1 MSLIVKEYFDRV
13 RSFNIGVF
21 FKVGSYLENKA
32 NNGITHLIEHM
43 VFKRTKN
50 RSSLEISREIE
61 KIGGSIDAFTS
72 KEVVGFYS
80 RVDKSFK
87 DTALDILSD
96 VVLNPVFDET
106 DLEKEKEVIYEE
118 LKMREDNPLSLSFE
132 NFEKIIFNPSPYS
145 LEIGGN
151 IESVKTLTREQVR
164 EFYNKY
170 FVRQN
175 AVVSLTGNYDENS
188 IDNDIEKY
196 FTFSDGEKVF
206 YPEEIAGGNIKD
218 SFVSKDVQQ
227 ANFVIG
233 FKSISIKNKQH
244 YALYVLMN
252 AIASGMSSIL
262 FQRLREE
269 EGLVYAIGNASDH
282 YFPGGYEAVYA
293 SASPDK
299 YLKAIRRIL
308 ETFRE
313 IKDGKI
319 EKYRIE
325 DSKTNIIGQFSLSL
339 ESPLSYLSKN
349 AKDMIFYDRIR
360 EIDELVEL
368 IKKSEPDFTLL
379 KDLIVP
385 ENIYISTVAPKGVE
399 KIAEEARGMVNE
411 ILS

>member
-21 FKVGSYLENKA
+21 FKVGSYLENKT

-50 RSSLEISREIE
+50 RSSSEISREIE

-72 KEVVGFYS
+72 KEVVGFYA

-87 DTALDILSD
+87 NVALDILSD
-96 VVLNPVFDET
+96 VVLNPVFDEV
-106 DLEKEKEVIYEE
+106 DLKKEKEVIYEE

-132 NFEKIIFNPSPYS
+132 NFEKIIFAPSPYS

-151 IESVKTLTREQVR
+151 IESVKTLTREQVMD
-164 EFYNKY
+164 FYSKY

-175 AVVSLTGNYDENS
+175 AVISLTGNYDKNS
-188 IDNDIEKY
+188 IDKDIKRY
-196 FTFSDGEKVF
+196 FAFHEGEKVF
-206 YPEEIAGGNIKD
+206 YPGKISQGNIKD
-218 SFVSKDVQQ
+218 SFVFKDVQQ

-233 FKSISIKNKQH
+233 FKSISIKDNQH

-299 YLKAIRRIL
+299 YLKAIKRIL
-308 ETFRE
+308 ETFKE
-313 IKDGKI
+313 IKNGKI

-325 DSKTNIIGQFSLSL
+325 ESKTNIIGQFSLSL

-360 EIDELVEL
+360 EIDELIEL
-368 IKKSEPDFTLL
+368 IKKSEPDFDLL

-399 KIAEEARGMVNE
+399 KIVEEARGMVNE

>member
-21 FKVGSYLENKA
+21 FKVGSYLENKT

-50 RSSLEISREIE
+50 RSSSEISREIE

-72 KEVVGFYS
+72 KEVVGFYA

-87 DTALDILSD
+87 NVALDILSD
-96 VVLNPVFDET
+96 VVLNPVFDEA
-106 DLEKEKEVIYEE
+106 DLKKEKEVIYEE

-132 NFEKIIFNPSPYS
+132 NFEKIIFAPSPYS

-151 IESVKTLTREQVR
+151 IESVKTLTREQVMD
-164 EFYNKY
+164 FYSKY

-175 AVVSLTGNYDENS
+175 AVISLTGNYDKNS
-188 IDNDIEKY
+188 IDKDIKRY
-196 FTFSDGEKVF
+196 FAFHEGEKVF
-206 YPEEIAGGNIKD
+206 YPGKISQGNIKD
-218 SFVSKDVQQ
+218 SFVFKDVQQ

-233 FKSISIKNKQH
+233 FKSISIKDNQH

-299 YLKAIRRIL
+299 YLKAIKRIL
-308 ETFRE
+308 ETFKE
-313 IKDGKI
+313 IKNGKI

-325 DSKTNIIGQFSLSL
+325 ESKTNIIGQFSLSL

-360 EIDELVEL
+360 EIDELIEL
-368 IKKSEPDFTLL
+368 IKKSEPDFDLL

-399 KIAEEARGMVNE
+399 KIVEEARGMVNE